1 MKETSIIIELIKYG
15 NTVKQVGTNTNTN
28 TMNYLCD
35 PRTDTSS
42 MSLRFLFWKNG
53 FAT

>member
-15 NTVKQVGTNTNTN
+15 NIVKQVGTN

>member
-1 MKETSIIIELIKYG
+1 MKETSNIIELLKYS
-15 NTVKQVGTNTNTN
+15 NTVEQVGTNTIL

-42 MSLRFLFWKNG
+42 MNLRFLFWKNG